1 MSYEY
6 DCLSHC
12 PGEHTDSC
20 VAYNDAREAYQ
31 RKAYQRVAYRWL
43 ENWREY
49 WIEKPYGDFYGSNSV
64 TNPQPKTVPPP
75 RKAVSPRRTTG
86 RKFKP

>member
-6 DCLSHC
+6 DCLSC
-12 PGEHTDSC
+12 CVGKHTDGC

-31 RKAYQRVAYRWL
+31 RVAYR
-43 ENWREY
+43 R
-49 WIEKPYGDFYGSNSV
+49 IEKTYGDFNYSNSV

>member
-1 MSYEY
+1 MSYKY

-12 PGEHTDSC
+12 VGEHTDSC

-31 RKAYQRVAYRWL
+31 LAAYCWG
-43 ENWREY
+43 
-49 WIEKPYGDFYGSNSV
+49 EKTFGDFYGSNSV